1 MLLFQQQDQTVSV
14 GTAVKVSA
22 QGNQKKKKN
31 PKQDRGRK
39 KGHEKDLQGQFH
51 KTFEINGMASVGAL
65 CGICEKD
72 IAELERVLKSNTND
86 KGCGKKTSSL
96 KSI

>member
-1 MLLFQQQDQTVSV
+1 MD
-14 GTAVKVSA
+14 TAVKVSA
-22 QGNQKKKKN
+22 QGSQKKNQK
-31 PKQDRGRK
+31 QDSGGK
-39 KGHEKDLQGQFH
+39 KGREKDLQGQFH
-51 KTFEINGMASVGAL
+51 KTFEINGMVSVGAL
-65 CGICEKD
+65 CGICEKG

>member
-1 MLLFQQQDQTVSV
+1 MDTV
-14 GTAVKVSA
+14 VKVSA
-22 QGNQKKKKN
+22 QGSQKK
-31 PKQDRGRK
+31 PEASSGGK
-39 KGHEKDLQGQFH
+39 KGREKDLQGQFH

-86 KGCGKKTSSL
+86 KGYSKKTSSL

>member
-1 MLLFQQQDQTVSV
+1 MLLFQQQDQTVLV

-22 QGNQKKKKN
+22 QGNQKKKN